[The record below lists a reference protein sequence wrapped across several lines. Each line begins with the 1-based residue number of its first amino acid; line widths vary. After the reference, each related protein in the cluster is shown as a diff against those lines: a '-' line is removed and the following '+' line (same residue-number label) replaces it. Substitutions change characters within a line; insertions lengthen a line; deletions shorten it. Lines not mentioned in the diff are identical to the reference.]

1 MLMGGGGSF
10 SAGGPGKGMYTRL
23 YINVLNRYH
32 WMYNATAYN
41 HAFIDSGLFCIHAS
55 SPPSQL
61 RDLINVIIR
70 ETINMGCHISSEEL
84 NRAKTQLKS
93 MLLMN
98 LEARPVM
105 FEDIGRQVLANGQR
119 KPPQY
124 FIDKIDRV
132 TEDDIKRVINK
143 MLKSRASVAAL
154 GDIKQLPPLE
164 DIETALNSKDGRI
177 PKRFTLF
184 R

>member
-1 MLMGGGGSF
+1 MSR
-10 SAGGPGKGMYTRL
+10 S
-23 YINVLNRYH
+23 V
-32 WMYNATAYN
+32 
-41 HAFIDSGLFCIHAS
+41 
-55 SPPSQL
+55 
-61 RDLINVIIR
+61 
-70 ETINMGCHISSEEL
+70 SEDEL
-84 NRAKTQLKS
+84 KRAKTQLKS

-105 FEDIGRQVLANGQR
+105 FEDIGRQVLANGHR

-124 FIDKIDRV
+124 FIDQIDRV
-132 TEDDIKRVINK
+132 TDEDIRRVSSK
-143 MLKSRASVAAL
+143 MLRSRASVAAL
-154 GDIKQLPPLE
+154 GDLKQLPPLE